1 MAVKKNIVL
10 GYYKEGANKA
20 APNFTNVAGNR
31 LRLQRQVNSDLGTNL
46 QSDRSNEIRNDGQV
60 SGSVTTGASAGG
72 TINGLFSL
80 DTYDD
85 YLASIL
91 YAADVNDAGTGRED
105 GWRQGGFTPL
115 ADILAIAGTVTFQVS
130 DGSFNGTFL
139 RAPAAGERIFVRG
152 FGNKNL
158 DTVWVVAAGAT
169 TSKIVVENDTG
180 MATVADYAGVAANV
194 ASTAVTITPVKGYTR
209 AGTFQRPFGLV
220 PMYSDTEAAGTAG
233 TTGLNAVDWALI
245 RKSIPTGIQIAVA
258 PGTAGMTIS
267 IPFLSSDEII
277 IEDATSTSNVG
288 SFQITNWDELEP
300 LNSNPL
306 TNAIQ
311 SVLMVRLRK
320 VGAAVTTATRT
331 DPQSFNINVTNGST
345 EVTATRNLGAIEV
358 IGPAV
363 GATVQLSLLYIDP
376 TYHKAMIAEDRYEL
390 EIAIGDSDG
399 RAQLWRFPRCKITSQ
414 RPNPGL
420 NQPVLQ
426 SLTCDSEPGGAG
438 FIGTGRTVEIL
449 SNYLRVA

>member
-1 MAVKKNIVL
+1 MAVKKNITL

-115 ADILAIAGTVTFQVS
+115 GDILAVAGTVTFQVA

-194 ASTAVTITPVKGYTR
+194 SSTAVTITPVKGYTR

-277 IEDATSTSNVG
+277 VEDATSASNVSG
-288 SFQITNWDELEP
+288 FRITNWDQVEP

-363 GATVQLSLLYIDP
+363 GATVQLSLLYLDP

>member
-1 MAVKKNIVL
+1 MAVKKNITL

-31 LRLQRQVNSDLGTNL
+31 LRLQRQVNSDLGATL

-72 TINGLFSL
+72 TVNGLFSL

-115 ADILAIAGTVTFQVS
+115 TDILAVPGTVTFQVL

-139 RAPAAGERIFVRG
+139 RAPAAGERLFVRG

-169 TSKIVVENDTG
+169 TSKIIVENDTG
-180 MATVADYAGVAANV
+180 MATVAEYAGVAANV
-194 ASTAVTITPVKGYTR
+194 ARTGVTITAVKGYTR

-245 RKSIPTGIQIAVA
+245 RQSIPTGIQIAVA

-277 IEDATSTSNVG
+277 VEDATAASNVG
-288 SFQITNWDELEP
+288 GFQITNWDELEP
-300 LNSNPL
+300 LNNNPL

-311 SVLMVRLRK
+311 SVLMVRLRR
-320 VGAAVTTATRT
+320 VGAALIAATRV

-363 GATVQLSLLYIDP
+363 GATVQLSLLYIDA
-376 TYHKAMIAEDRYEL
+376 TYQKAMIAEDRYEL

-399 RAQLWRFPRCKITSQ
+399 RAQLWRFPRCRITSQ

-449 SNYLRVA
+449 SNYLRAV

>member
-1 MAVKKNIVL
+1 MAVKKNITL

-91 YAADVNDAGTGRED
+91 YAADANDAGTGRED

-115 ADILAIAGTVTFQVS
+115 ADILAVAGAVTFQFA

-194 ASTAVTITPVKGYTR
+194 AATAVTITPVKGYTR

-267 IPFLSSDEII
+267 IPFLASDEVV
-277 IEDATSTSNVG
+277 IEDATSSSNQ
-288 SFQITNWDELEP
+288 SAFQITNWDELEP

-320 VGAAVTTATRT
+320 VGAAVTTATRV

-345 EVTATRNLGAIEV
+345 EVAATRNLGAIEV

-363 GATVQLSLLYIDP
+363 GATIALSLLYVDP
-376 TYHKAMIAEDRYEL
+376 TFHKAMIAEDRYEV

-399 RAQLWRFPRCKITSQ
+399 RAQLWRFPRNKITSQ

-426 SLTCDSEPGGAG
+426 SLNCDSEPGGAG

-449 SNYLRVA
+449 SNYLRAV